1 MKMTIKDVARL
12 AGVSITT
19 VSQILNKKGD
29 RFSPETRQKVL
40 AVVKELDYKADYF
53 AQNMVSKQ
61 TKTIGMVVPD
71 ITDLFFSKV
80 IEGVEKHLNE
90 LGFMIILCNSNHS
103 SEKENLYIEELLHRS
118 VEGIILASPNPIH
131 LPKLKNEDG
140 SNKIP
145 HILIDRGINKRDEG
159 QLITNEFQGAY
170 EAVEHL
176 VNLGHREIGML
187 SNETSF
193 YEITDR
199 FYGYKK
205 CLEDYQIPFQEE
217 WIVSKNLTIKG
228 GYEGAQQ
235 LLEQNITAL
244 FCGNDQMAIGAYR
257 AINEAGKQIPKDI
270 SVIGYDGLEITDY
283 LVPSLTTV
291 AQPIFEIGYFAA
303 KFLVDHINNP
313 KEKVPNK
320 YFDTQL
326 VLKNSTKKL
335 DSF

>member
-1 MKMTIKDVARL
+1 
-12 AGVSITT
+12 
-19 VSQILNKKGD
+19 
-29 RFSPETRQKVL
+29 
-40 AVVKELDYKADYF
+40 
-53 AQNMVSKQ
+53 
-61 TKTIGMVVPD
+61 
-71 ITDLFFSKV
+71 
-80 IEGVEKHLNE
+80 
-90 LGFMIILCNSNHS
+90 MIILCNSNHS

-235 LLEQNITAL
+235 LLQQNITAL

-303 KFLVDHINNP
+303 KFLIDHINNP

>member
-1 MKMTIKDVARL
+1 MTIKDVARL

-235 LLEQNITAL
+235 LLQQNITAL

-303 KFLVDHINNP
+303 KFLIDHINNP

>member
-1 MKMTIKDVARL
+1 MTIKDVARL

-235 LLEQNITAL
+235 LLQQNITAL

>member
-235 LLEQNITAL
+235 LLQQNITAL

-303 KFLVDHINNP
+303 KFLIDHINNP

>member
-235 LLEQNITAL
+235 LLQQNITAL

-257 AINEAGKQIPKDI
+257 AINEAGKKIPKDI

-303 KFLVDHINNP
+303 KFLIDHINNP

>member
-1 MKMTIKDVARL
+1 M
-12 AGVSITT
+12 
-19 VSQILNKKGD
+19 
-29 RFSPETRQKVL
+29 
-40 AVVKELDYKADYF
+40 
-53 AQNMVSKQ
+53 
-61 TKTIGMVVPD
+61 
-71 ITDLFFSKV
+71 
-80 IEGVEKHLNE
+80 
-90 LGFMIILCNSNHS
+90 
-103 SEKENLYIEELLHRS
+103 
-118 VEGIILASPNPIH
+118 
-131 LPKLKNEDG
+131 
-140 SNKIP
+140 
-145 HILIDRGINKRDEG
+145 
-159 QLITNEFQGAY
+159 ITNEFQGAY

-205 CLEDYQIPFQEE
+205 CLADYQIPFQEE

-235 LLEQNITAL
+235 LLQQNITAL

-303 KFLVDHINNP
+303 KFLIDHINNP

>member
-1 MKMTIKDVARL
+1 MTIKDVARL

-205 CLEDYQIPFQEE
+205 CLADYQIPFQEE

-235 LLEQNITAL
+235 LLQQNITAL

-303 KFLVDHINNP
+303 KFLIDHINNP

>member
-205 CLEDYQIPFQEE
+205 CLADYQIPFQEE

-235 LLEQNITAL
+235 LLQQNITAL

-303 KFLVDHINNP
+303 KFLIDHINNP

>member
-235 LLEQNITAL
+235 LVQQNITAL

-303 KFLVDHINNP
+303 KFLIDHINNP

>member
-1 MKMTIKDVARL
+1 MTIKDVARL

-29 RFSPETRQKVL
+29 RFSPKTRQKVL

-205 CLEDYQIPFQEE
+205 CLADYQIPFQEE

-235 LLEQNITAL
+235 LLQQNITAL

-303 KFLVDHINNP
+303 KFLIDHINNP